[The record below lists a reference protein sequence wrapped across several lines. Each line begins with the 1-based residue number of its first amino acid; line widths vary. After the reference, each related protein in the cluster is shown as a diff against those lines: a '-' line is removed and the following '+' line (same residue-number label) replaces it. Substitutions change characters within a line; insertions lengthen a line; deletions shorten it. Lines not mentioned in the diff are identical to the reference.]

1 MKSSNE
7 IEKALYE
14 SSNSSISI
22 TKKDGK
28 YFNVN
33 QFKDIEKIKEVE
45 KIIIQYDGLAK
56 LKDAKVVSGEQ
67 RINREDLSDEFKNVV
82 SLEATNNTKRNIL
95 FSSRV
100 FTIKEGK
107 NIEFK
112 REIPK
117 RHEKLLKDVIAFSNS
132 TGGKIFIGI
141 EDKTNE
147 VIGIGEKNP
156 FRLADDIS
164 NMIFDS
170 CTPIIDPEITIQTLE
185 GRTVVVVEV
194 FPGRMRPYYLKSFG
208 KEQGSYIRIN
218 GTSRPDDD
226 RKLKELELEGQ
237 KISYDTLPEIDME
250 YSEREA
256 KILCNAMEKVAYD
269 VQTTCVTRAIQ
280 ETSLDPKQNT
290 EKTEIINKMTIE
302 KLEDLG
308 LLCRIGKDLQPTHA
322 FRLMTKNKIRYA
334 KIQCALFKGT
344 ERDIFIDKR
353 EFDGPLYVQ
362 LENAYQFVLKHINL
376 GAKIEGLHRKEA
388 YELPVRTIRELI
400 TNAVVHRSYLDES
413 CIQVCV
419 YDDRIEVTSPGML
432 YGGLDIQSAKSGKS
446 KCRNTAIAEAFRYMG
461 LIEAWGT
468 GIPRMIKECREYGL
482 REPVFEE
489 LGDGIRVTIFR
500 ENEELEMRKRAENI
514 QNAENKYQYMNNINS
529 ENLASVVK
537 EQTVEYR
544 EQNHCF
550 NTEKSLFN
558 ALDSQGNEK
567 KYCLNDE
574 KTLFETTSQDKTHCF
589 ETSVLTAENKY
600 MLYKKL
606 KELQVNKSIGSV
618 TALNIKEIIE
628 SFSGEEV
635 FGRKEIKQKLGYKDS
650 KAGFLIQTMREF
662 ELIKAVKGRGKGKYC
677 FDI

>member
-1 MKSSNE
+1 M
-7 IEKALYE
+7 LY
-14 SSNSSISI
+14 
-22 TKKDGK
+22 
-28 YFNVN
+28 
-33 QFKDIEKIKEVE
+33 KE
-45 KIIIQYDGLAK
+45 DFG
-56 LKDAKVVSGEQ
+56 
-67 RINREDLSDEFKNVV
+67 
-82 SLEATNNTKRNIL
+82 
-95 FSSRV
+95 
-100 FTIKEGK
+100 EGK

-208 KEQGSYIRIN
+208 KEQSSYIRIN
-218 GTSRPDDD
+218 GTSRPADD

-280 ETSLDPKQNT
+280 ETSLDSEQNT

-308 LLCRIGKDLQPTHA
+308 LLCRIGKELQPTHA

-353 EFDGPLYVQ
+353 EFDGPLYIQ
-362 LENAYQFVLKHINL
+362 LEDAYRFVLKHINL

-400 TNAVVHRSYLDES
+400 TNAIVHRSYLDES

-432 YGGLDIQSAKSGKS
+432 YGGLDMQSAKSGKS
-446 KCRNTAIAEAFRYMG
+446 KCRNTAIAESFRYMG

-482 REPVFEE
+482 REPMFEE
-489 LGDGIRVTIFR
+489 LGDSIRVTIFR
-500 ENEELEMRKRAENI
+500 ENEELEIRKRAENI
-514 QNAENKYQYMNNINS
+514 QNTGNKYQYMNNINS

-537 EQTVEYR
+537 EQTVEYE

-550 NTEKSLFN
+550 NIEKPLFDTLNSQENSESYYLKMKKPLFN
-558 ALDSQGNEK
+558 ALNSQENGKNH
-567 KYCLNDE
+567 CLNDG
-574 KTLFETTSQDKTHCF
+574 KSLF
-589 ETSVLTAENKY
+589 ETSVSTAENKY

-606 KELQVNKSIGSV
+606 EELQVNKSIGSV
-618 TALNIKEIIE
+618 TALNIKAIIE
-628 SFSGEEV
+628 TFSGQEI

-650 KAGFLIQTMREF
+650 KAGFLIQIMKEI
-662 ELIKAVKGRGKGKYC
+662 ELIKAVEGRGKGKYR
-677 FDI
+677 FAVIYRL

>member
-1 MKSSNE
+1 M
-7 IEKALYE
+7 LY
-14 SSNSSISI
+14 
-22 TKKDGK
+22 
-28 YFNVN
+28 
-33 QFKDIEKIKEVE
+33 KE
-45 KIIIQYDGLAK
+45 DFG
-56 LKDAKVVSGEQ
+56 
-67 RINREDLSDEFKNVV
+67 
-82 SLEATNNTKRNIL
+82 
-95 FSSRV
+95 
-100 FTIKEGK
+100 EGK

-208 KEQGSYIRIN
+208 KEQSSYIRIN
-218 GTSRPDDD
+218 GTSRPADD

-269 VQTTCVTRAIQ
+269 VQTTCVTREIQ
-280 ETSLDPKQNT
+280 EMSLDPKQNT

-353 EFDGPLYVQ
+353 EFDGPLYIQ
-362 LENAYQFVLKHINL
+362 LEDAYRFVLKHINL

-400 TNAVVHRSYLDES
+400 TNAIVHRSYLDES

-432 YGGLDIQSAKSGKS
+432 YGGLDMQSAKSGKS
-446 KCRNTAIAEAFRYMG
+446 KCRNTAIAESFRYMG

-482 REPVFEE
+482 REPMFEE
-489 LGDGIRVTIFR
+489 LGDSIRVTIFR
-500 ENEELEMRKRAENI
+500 ENEELEIRKRAENI
-514 QNAENKYQYMNNINS
+514 QNTGNKYQYMNNINS
-529 ENLASVVK
+529 ENLTSVVK
-537 EQTVEYR
+537 EQTVEYE

-550 NTEKSLFN
+550 NTEKQLFDAPGLQANDKKHCFSQNKSLF
-558 ALDSQGNEK
+558 Q
-567 KYCLNDE
+567 
-574 KTLFETTSQDKTHCF
+574 TTNRDKTHCS
-589 ETSVLTAENKY
+589 EMPVSTTENKY

-606 KELQVNKSIGSV
+606 EKLQINKSIGNV
-618 TALNIKEIIE
+618 TALNIKAIIE
-628 SFSGEEV
+628 SFSGQEI

-650 KAGFLIQTMREF
+650 KAGFLIQTMQEF
-662 ELIKAVKGRGKGKYC
+662 ELIKAVRGQGKGKYC

>member
-1 MKSSNE
+1 M
-7 IEKALYE
+7 LY
-14 SSNSSISI
+14 
-22 TKKDGK
+22 
-28 YFNVN
+28 
-33 QFKDIEKIKEVE
+33 KE
-45 KIIIQYDGLAK
+45 DFG
-56 LKDAKVVSGEQ
+56 
-67 RINREDLSDEFKNVV
+67 
-82 SLEATNNTKRNIL
+82 
-95 FSSRV
+95 
-100 FTIKEGK
+100 EGK

-208 KEQGSYIRIN
+208 KEQSSYIRIN
-218 GTSRPDDD
+218 GTSRPADD

-280 ETSLDPKQNT
+280 ETSLDSEQNT

-308 LLCRIGKDLQPTHA
+308 LLCRIGKELQPTHA

-353 EFDGPLYVQ
+353 EFDGPLYIQ
-362 LENAYQFVLKHINL
+362 LEDAYRFVLKHINL

-400 TNAVVHRSYLDES
+400 TNAIVHRSYLDES

-432 YGGLDIQSAKSGKS
+432 YGGLDMQSAKSGKS
-446 KCRNTAIAEAFRYMG
+446 KCRNTAIAESFRYMG

-482 REPVFEE
+482 REPMFEE
-489 LGDGIRVTIFR
+489 LGDSIRVTIFR
-500 ENEELEMRKRAENI
+500 ENEELKRGKGAEYFWKVKDGYLYNTKQDCNSQSNNESESDMRVSTMVDDDKKHCLEKEKALFDEAKVVEVEKNHCLNKTKPLFQDEN
-514 QNAENKYQYMNNINS
+514 QSK
-529 ENLASVVK
+529 
-537 EQTVEYR
+537 
-544 EQNHCF
+544 NHCF
-550 NTEKSLFN
+550 NEKLVVIN
-558 ALDSQGNEK
+558 
-567 KYCLNDE
+567 
-574 KTLFETTSQDKTHCF
+574 
-589 ETSVLTAENKY
+589 NKN
-600 MLYKKL
+600 LIYKKL
-606 KELQVNKSIGSV
+606 EELQTNKMISNV
-618 TALNIKEIIE
+618 TALNIKIVIE
-628 SFSGEEV
+628 SFSGEEI
-635 FGRKEIKQKLGYKDS
+635 FGRKEIKERLGYKDS
-650 KAGFLIQTMREF
+650 KAGFLIEKMQEF
-662 ELIKAVKGRGKGKYC
+662 ELIKAVRGQGKGKYC

>member
-1 MKSSNE
+1 M
-7 IEKALYE
+7 LY
-14 SSNSSISI
+14 
-22 TKKDGK
+22 
-28 YFNVN
+28 
-33 QFKDIEKIKEVE
+33 KE
-45 KIIIQYDGLAK
+45 DFG
-56 LKDAKVVSGEQ
+56 
-67 RINREDLSDEFKNVV
+67 
-82 SLEATNNTKRNIL
+82 
-95 FSSRV
+95 
-100 FTIKEGK
+100 EGK

-208 KEQGSYIRIN
+208 KEQSSYIRIN
-218 GTSRPDDD
+218 GTSRPADD

-269 VQTTCVTRAIQ
+269 VQTTCVTREIQ
-280 ETSLDPKQNT
+280 EMSLDPEQNT
-290 EKTEIINKMTIE
+290 EETEIINKMTIE

-362 LENAYQFVLKHINL
+362 LEDAYRFVLKHINL

-400 TNAVVHRSYLDES
+400 TNAIVHRSYLDES

-432 YGGLDIQSAKSGKS
+432 YGGLDMQSAKSGKS
-446 KCRNTAIAEAFRYMG
+446 KCRNTAIAESFRYMG

-489 LGDGIRVTIFR
+489 LGDSIRVTIFR
-500 ENEELEMRKRAENI
+500 ENEELEIRKRAENI
-514 QNAENKYQYMNNINS
+514 QNTGNKYQYMNNINS

-537 EQTVEYR
+537 EQTVEYE

-550 NTEKSLFN
+550 NIEKPLFDTLNSQENSESYYLKMKKPLFN
-558 ALDSQGNEK
+558 ALNSQENGKNH
-567 KYCLNDE
+567 CLNDG
-574 KTLFETTSQDKTHCF
+574 KSLF
-589 ETSVLTAENKY
+589 ETSVSTAENKY

-606 KELQVNKSIGSV
+606 EELQVNKSIGSV
-618 TALNIKEIIE
+618 TALNIKAIIE
-628 SFSGEEV
+628 TFSGQEI

-650 KAGFLIQTMREF
+650 KAGFLIQIMKEI
-662 ELIKAVKGRGKGKYC
+662 ELIKAVEGRGKGKYR
-677 FDI
+677 FAVIYRL

>member
-1 MKSSNE
+1 M
-7 IEKALYE
+7 LY
-14 SSNSSISI
+14 
-22 TKKDGK
+22 
-28 YFNVN
+28 
-33 QFKDIEKIKEVE
+33 KE
-45 KIIIQYDGLAK
+45 DFG
-56 LKDAKVVSGEQ
+56 
-67 RINREDLSDEFKNVV
+67 
-82 SLEATNNTKRNIL
+82 
-95 FSSRV
+95 
-100 FTIKEGK
+100 EGK

-208 KEQGSYIRIN
+208 KEQSSYIRIN
-218 GTSRPDDD
+218 GTSRPADD

-250 YSEREA
+250 YSGREA

-269 VQTTCVTRAIQ
+269 VQTTCVTREIQ
-280 ETSLDPKQNT
+280 EMSLDPEQNT

-353 EFDGPLYVQ
+353 EFDGPLYAQ
-362 LENAYQFVLKHINL
+362 LEDAYRFVLKHINL

-432 YGGLDIQSAKSGKS
+432 YGGLDMQSAKSGKS
-446 KCRNTAIAEAFRYMG
+446 KCRNTAIAESFRYMG

-482 REPVFEE
+482 REPMFEE
-489 LGDGIRVTIFR
+489 LGDSIRVTIFR
-500 ENEELEMRKRAENI
+500 ENEELEIRKRAENI
-514 QNAENKYQYMNNINS
+514 QNTGNKYQYMNNINS
-529 ENLASVVK
+529 ENLTSVVK
-537 EQTVEYR
+537 EQTVEYE

-550 NTEKSLFN
+550 NTEKQLFDAPGLQANDKKHCFSQNKSLF
-558 ALDSQGNEK
+558 Q
-567 KYCLNDE
+567 
-574 KTLFETTSQDKTHCF
+574 TTNRDKTHCS
-589 ETSVLTAENKY
+589 EMPVSTTENKY

-606 KELQVNKSIGSV
+606 EKLQINKSIGNV
-618 TALNIKEIIE
+618 TALNIKAIIE
-628 SFSGEEV
+628 SFSGQEI

-650 KAGFLIQTMREF
+650 KAGFLIQTMQEF
-662 ELIKAVKGRGKGKYC
+662 ELIKAVRGQGKGKYC

>member
-1 MKSSNE
+1 M
-7 IEKALYE
+7 LY
-14 SSNSSISI
+14 
-22 TKKDGK
+22 
-28 YFNVN
+28 
-33 QFKDIEKIKEVE
+33 KE
-45 KIIIQYDGLAK
+45 DFG
-56 LKDAKVVSGEQ
+56 
-67 RINREDLSDEFKNVV
+67 
-82 SLEATNNTKRNIL
+82 
-95 FSSRV
+95 
-100 FTIKEGK
+100 EGK

-164 NMIFDS
+164 NMIFGS

-218 GTSRPDDD
+218 GTSRPADD

-280 ETSLDPKQNT
+280 ETSDSEQNT

-322 FRLMTKNKIRYA
+322 FRLMTKNKIRCA

-432 YGGLDIQSAKSGKS
+432 YGGLDMQSAKSGKS
-446 KCRNTAIAEAFRYMG
+446 KCRNTAIAESFRYMG

-468 GIPRMIKECREYGL
+468 GIPRIIKECREYGL

-489 LGDGIRVTIFR
+489 LGDSIRVTIFR
-500 ENEELEMRKRAENI
+500 ENEELEIRKRTENI
-514 QNAENKYQYMNNINS
+514 QNTGNKYQYMNNINS
-529 ENLASVVK
+529 ENLTSVVK
-537 EQTVEYR
+537 EQTVEYG
-544 EQNHCF
+544 EEKHCF
-550 NTEKSLFN
+550 NTEKTLFNIPDLQVNDKNHCFNQNKSLF
-558 ALDSQGNEK
+558 Q
-567 KYCLNDE
+567 
-574 KTLFETTSQDKTHCF
+574 TTNRDKTHCS
-589 ETSVLTAENKY
+589 EMPVSTTENKY

-606 KELQVNKSIGSV
+606 EKLQINKSIGNV
-618 TALNIKEIIE
+618 TALNIQAIIE

-650 KAGFLIQTMREF
+650 KAGVLIQTMWEF

>member
-1 MKSSNE
+1 M
-7 IEKALYE
+7 LY
-14 SSNSSISI
+14 
-22 TKKDGK
+22 
-28 YFNVN
+28 
-33 QFKDIEKIKEVE
+33 KE
-45 KIIIQYDGLAK
+45 DFG
-56 LKDAKVVSGEQ
+56 
-67 RINREDLSDEFKNVV
+67 
-82 SLEATNNTKRNIL
+82 
-95 FSSRV
+95 
-100 FTIKEGK
+100 EGK

-208 KEQGSYIRIN
+208 KEQSSYIRIN
-218 GTSRPDDD
+218 GTSRPADD

-280 ETSLDPKQNT
+280 ETSLDSEQNT

-308 LLCRIGKDLQPTHA
+308 LLCRIGKELQPTHA

-353 EFDGPLYVQ
+353 EFDGPLYIQ
-362 LENAYQFVLKHINL
+362 LEDAYRFVLKHINL

-400 TNAVVHRSYLDES
+400 TNAIVHRSYLDES

-432 YGGLDIQSAKSGKS
+432 YGGLDMQSAKSGKS
-446 KCRNTAIAEAFRYMG
+446 KCRNTAIAESFRYMG

-482 REPVFEE
+482 REPMFEE
-489 LGDGIRVTIFR
+489 LGDSIRVTIFR
-500 ENEELEMRKRAENI
+500 ENEELEIRKRAENI
-514 QNAENKYQYMNNINS
+514 QNTGNKYQYMNNINS

-537 EQTVEYR
+537 EQTVEYE

-550 NTEKSLFN
+550 NTEKPLFDAPDLQANDKNHCFSQNKSLF
-558 ALDSQGNEK
+558 Q
-567 KYCLNDE
+567 
-574 KTLFETTSQDKTHCF
+574 TTNRDKTHCS
-589 ETSVLTAENKY
+589 EMPVSTTENKY

-606 KELQVNKSIGSV
+606 EKLQINKSIGNV
-618 TALNIKEIIE
+618 TALNIKAIIE
-628 SFSGEEV
+628 SFSGQEI

-650 KAGFLIQTMREF
+650 KAGFLIQTMQEF
-662 ELIKAVKGRGKGKYC
+662 ELIKAVRGQGKGKYC

>member
-1 MKSSNE
+1 M
-7 IEKALYE
+7 LH
-14 SSNSSISI
+14 
-22 TKKDGK
+22 
-28 YFNVN
+28 
-33 QFKDIEKIKEVE
+33 KE
-45 KIIIQYDGLAK
+45 DFG
-56 LKDAKVVSGEQ
+56 
-67 RINREDLSDEFKNVV
+67 
-82 SLEATNNTKRNIL
+82 
-95 FSSRV
+95 
-100 FTIKEGK
+100 EGK

-117 RHEKLLKDVIAFSNS
+117 RHEKFLKDVIAFSNS

-208 KEQGSYIRIN
+208 KEQSSYIRIN
-218 GTSRPDDD
+218 GTSRPADD

-269 VQTTCVTRAIQ
+269 VQTTCVTREIQ
-280 ETSLDPKQNT
+280 ETSLDPEKNT

-362 LENAYQFVLKHINL
+362 LEDAYRFVLKHINL

-400 TNAVVHRSYLDES
+400 TNAIVHRSYLDES

-432 YGGLDIQSAKSGKS
+432 YGGLDMQSAKSGKS
-446 KCRNTAIAEAFRYMG
+446 KCRNTAIAESFRYMG

-489 LGDGIRVTIFR
+489 LGDSIRVTIFR
-500 ENEELEMRKRAENI
+500 ENEELEIRKRAENI
-514 QNAENKYQYMNNINS
+514 QNTGNKYQYMNNINS
-529 ENLASVVK
+529 ENLTSVVK
-537 EQTVEYR
+537 EQTVEYE

-550 NTEKSLFN
+550 NTEKQLFDAPGLQANDKKHCFSQNKSLF
-558 ALDSQGNEK
+558 Q
-567 KYCLNDE
+567 
-574 KTLFETTSQDKTHCF
+574 TTNRDKTHCS
-589 ETSVLTAENKY
+589 EMPVSTTENKY

-606 KELQVNKSIGSV
+606 EKLQINKSIGNV
-618 TALNIKEIIE
+618 TALNIKAIIE
-628 SFSGEEV
+628 SFSGQEI

-650 KAGFLIQTMREF
+650 KAGFLIQTMQEF
-662 ELIKAVKGRGKGKYC
+662 ELIKAVRGQGKGKYC

>member
-1 MKSSNE
+1 M
-7 IEKALYE
+7 LY
-14 SSNSSISI
+14 
-22 TKKDGK
+22 
-28 YFNVN
+28 
-33 QFKDIEKIKEVE
+33 KE
-45 KIIIQYDGLAK
+45 DFG
-56 LKDAKVVSGEQ
+56 
-67 RINREDLSDEFKNVV
+67 
-82 SLEATNNTKRNIL
+82 
-95 FSSRV
+95 
-100 FTIKEGK
+100 EGK

-208 KEQGSYIRIN
+208 KEQSSYIRIN
-218 GTSRPDDD
+218 GTSRPADD

-280 ETSLDPKQNT
+280 ETSLDSEQNT

-362 LENAYQFVLKHINL
+362 LEDAYRFVLKHINL
-376 GAKIEGLHRKEA
+376 GAKIEGLHRKES

-432 YGGLDIQSAKSGKS
+432 YGGLDMQSAKSGKS
-446 KCRNTAIAEAFRYMG
+446 KCRNTAIAESFRYMG

-482 REPVFEE
+482 REPMFEE
-489 LGDGIRVTIFR
+489 LGDSIRVTIFR
-500 ENEELEMRKRAENI
+500 ENEELEIRKRAENI
-514 QNAENKYQYMNNINS
+514 QNTGNKYQYMNNINS
-529 ENLASVVK
+529 ENLTSVVK
-537 EQTVEYR
+537 EQTVEYE

-550 NTEKSLFN
+550 NIEKPLFDTLNSQENSESYYLKMKKPLFN
-558 ALDSQGNEK
+558 ALNSQENEK
-567 KYCLNDE
+567 NHCLNDG
-574 KTLFETTSQDKTHCF
+574 KSLF
-589 ETSVLTAENKY
+589 ETSVSTAENKY

-606 KELQVNKSIGSV
+606 EELQVNKSIGSV
-618 TALNIKEIIE
+618 TALNIKAIIE
-628 SFSGEEV
+628 TFSGQEI

-650 KAGFLIQTMREF
+650 KAGFLIQIMKEI
-662 ELIKAVKGRGKGKYC
+662 ELIKAVEGRGKGKYR
-677 FDI
+677 FAVIYRL

>member
-1 MKSSNE
+1 M
-7 IEKALYE
+7 LY
-14 SSNSSISI
+14 
-22 TKKDGK
+22 
-28 YFNVN
+28 
-33 QFKDIEKIKEVE
+33 KE
-45 KIIIQYDGLAK
+45 DFG
-56 LKDAKVVSGEQ
+56 
-67 RINREDLSDEFKNVV
+67 
-82 SLEATNNTKRNIL
+82 
-95 FSSRV
+95 
-100 FTIKEGK
+100 EGK

-208 KEQGSYIRIN
+208 KEQSSYIRIN
-218 GTSRPDDD
+218 GTSRPADD

-269 VQTTCVTRAIQ
+269 VQTTCVTREIQ
-280 ETSLDPKQNT
+280 EMSLDPEQNT
-290 EKTEIINKMTIE
+290 EETEIINKMTIE

-362 LENAYQFVLKHINL
+362 LEDAYRFVLKHINL

-432 YGGLDIQSAKSGKS
+432 YGGLDMQSAKSGKS
-446 KCRNTAIAEAFRYMG
+446 KCRNTAIAESFRYMG

-489 LGDGIRVTIFR
+489 LGDSIRVTIFR
-500 ENEELEMRKRAENI
+500 ENEELEIRKRAENI
-514 QNAENKYQYMNNINS
+514 QNTGNKYQYMNNINS

-537 EQTVEYR
+537 EQTVEYE

-550 NTEKSLFN
+550 NIEKPLFDTLNSQENSESYYLKMKKPLFN
-558 ALDSQGNEK
+558 ALNSQENGKNH
-567 KYCLNDE
+567 CLNDG
-574 KTLFETTSQDKTHCF
+574 KSLF
-589 ETSVLTAENKY
+589 ETSVSTAENKY

-606 KELQVNKSIGSV
+606 EELQVNKSIGSV
-618 TALNIKEIIE
+618 TALNIKAIIE
-628 SFSGEEV
+628 TFSGQEI

-650 KAGFLIQTMREF
+650 KAGFLIQIMKEI
-662 ELIKAVKGRGKGKYC
+662 ELIKAVEGRGKGKYR
-677 FDI
+677 FAVIYRL

>member
-1 MKSSNE
+1 M
-7 IEKALYE
+7 LY
-14 SSNSSISI
+14 
-22 TKKDGK
+22 
-28 YFNVN
+28 
-33 QFKDIEKIKEVE
+33 KE
-45 KIIIQYDGLAK
+45 DFG
-56 LKDAKVVSGEQ
+56 
-67 RINREDLSDEFKNVV
+67 
-82 SLEATNNTKRNIL
+82 
-95 FSSRV
+95 
-100 FTIKEGK
+100 EGK

-208 KEQGSYIRIN
+208 KEQSSYIRIN
-218 GTSRPDDD
+218 GTSRPADD

-280 ETSLDPKQNT
+280 ETSLDSEQNT

-308 LLCRIGKDLQPTHA
+308 LLCRIGKELQPTHA

-353 EFDGPLYVQ
+353 EFDGPLYIQ
-362 LENAYQFVLKHINL
+362 LEDAYRFVLKHINL

-400 TNAVVHRSYLDES
+400 TNAIVHRSYLDES

-432 YGGLDIQSAKSGKS
+432 YGGLDMQSAKSGKS
-446 KCRNTAIAEAFRYMG
+446 KCRNTAIAESFRYMG

-482 REPVFEE
+482 REPMFEE
-489 LGDGIRVTIFR
+489 LGDSIRVTIFR
-500 ENEELEMRKRAENI
+500 ENEELEIRKRAENI
-514 QNAENKYQYMNNINS
+514 QNTGNKYQYMNNINS

-537 EQTVEYR
+537 EQTVEYE

-550 NTEKSLFN
+550 NIEKPLFDTLNSQENSESYYLKMKKPLFN
-558 ALDSQGNEK
+558 ALNSQENEK
-567 KYCLNDE
+567 NHCLNDG
-574 KTLFETTSQDKTHCF
+574 KSLF
-589 ETSVLTAENKY
+589 ETSVSTAENKY

-606 KELQVNKSIGSV
+606 EELQVNKSIGSV
-618 TALNIKEIIE
+618 TALNIKAIIE
-628 SFSGEEV
+628 TFSGQEI

-650 KAGFLIQTMREF
+650 KAGFLIQIMKEI
-662 ELIKAVKGRGKGKYC
+662 ELIKAVEGRGKGKYR
-677 FDI
+677 FAVIYRL

>member
-1 MKSSNE
+1 M
-7 IEKALYE
+7 LY
-14 SSNSSISI
+14 
-22 TKKDGK
+22 
-28 YFNVN
+28 
-33 QFKDIEKIKEVE
+33 KE
-45 KIIIQYDGLAK
+45 DFG
-56 LKDAKVVSGEQ
+56 
-67 RINREDLSDEFKNVV
+67 
-82 SLEATNNTKRNIL
+82 
-95 FSSRV
+95 
-100 FTIKEGK
+100 EGK

-208 KEQGSYIRIN
+208 KEQSSYIRIN
-218 GTSRPDDD
+218 GTSRPADD

-280 ETSLDPKQNT
+280 ETSLDSEQNT

-362 LENAYQFVLKHINL
+362 LEDAYRFVLKHINL
-376 GAKIEGLHRKEA
+376 GAKIEGLHRKES

-432 YGGLDIQSAKSGKS
+432 YGGLDMQSAKSGKS
-446 KCRNTAIAEAFRYMG
+446 KCRNTAIAESFRYMG

-489 LGDGIRVTIFR
+489 LGDSIRVTIFR
-500 ENEELEMRKRAENI
+500 ENEELEIRKRAENI
-514 QNAENKYQYMNNINS
+514 QNTGNKYQYMNNINS
-529 ENLASVVK
+529 ENLTSVVK
-537 EQTVEYR
+537 EQTVEYE

-550 NTEKSLFN
+550 NIEKPLFDTLNSQENSESYYLKMKKPLFN
-558 ALDSQGNEK
+558 ALNSQENEK
-567 KYCLNDE
+567 NHCLNDG
-574 KTLFETTSQDKTHCF
+574 KSLF
-589 ETSVLTAENKY
+589 ETSVSTAENKY

-606 KELQVNKSIGSV
+606 EELQVNKSIGSV
-618 TALNIKEIIE
+618 TALNIKAIIE
-628 SFSGEEV
+628 TFSGQEI

-650 KAGFLIQTMREF
+650 KAGFLIQIMKEI
-662 ELIKAVKGRGKGKYC
+662 ELIKAVEGRGKGKYR
-677 FDI
+677 FAVIYRL

>member
-1 MKSSNE
+1 M
-7 IEKALYE
+7 LY
-14 SSNSSISI
+14 
-22 TKKDGK
+22 
-28 YFNVN
+28 
-33 QFKDIEKIKEVE
+33 KE
-45 KIIIQYDGLAK
+45 DFG
-56 LKDAKVVSGEQ
+56 
-67 RINREDLSDEFKNVV
+67 
-82 SLEATNNTKRNIL
+82 
-95 FSSRV
+95 
-100 FTIKEGK
+100 EGK

-208 KEQGSYIRIN
+208 KEQSSYIRIN
-218 GTSRPDDD
+218 GTSRPADD

-280 ETSLDPKQNT
+280 ETSLDSEQNT

-308 LLCRIGKDLQPTHA
+308 LLCRIGKELQPTHA

-353 EFDGPLYVQ
+353 EFDGPLYIQ
-362 LENAYQFVLKHINL
+362 LEDAYRFVLKHINL

-400 TNAVVHRSYLDES
+400 TNAIVHRSYLDES

-432 YGGLDIQSAKSGKS
+432 YGGLDMQSAKSGKS
-446 KCRNTAIAEAFRYMG
+446 KCRNTAIAESFRYMG

-489 LGDGIRVTIFR
+489 LGDSIRVTIFR
-500 ENEELEMRKRAENI
+500 ENEELEIRKRAENI
-514 QNAENKYQYMNNINS
+514 QNTGNKYQYMNNINS

-537 EQTVEYR
+537 EQTVEYE

-550 NTEKSLFN
+550 NIEKPLFDTLNSQENSESYYLKMKKPLFN
-558 ALDSQGNEK
+558 ALNSQENGKNH
-567 KYCLNDE
+567 CLNDG
-574 KTLFETTSQDKTHCF
+574 KSLF
-589 ETSVLTAENKY
+589 ETSVSTAENKY

-606 KELQVNKSIGSV
+606 EELQVNKSIGSV
-618 TALNIKEIIE
+618 TALNIKAIIE
-628 SFSGEEV
+628 TFSGQEI

-650 KAGFLIQTMREF
+650 KAGFLIQIMKEI
-662 ELIKAVKGRGKGKYC
+662 ELIKAVEGRGKGKYR
-677 FDI
+677 FAVIYRL

>member
-1 MKSSNE
+1 M
-7 IEKALYE
+7 LY
-14 SSNSSISI
+14 
-22 TKKDGK
+22 
-28 YFNVN
+28 
-33 QFKDIEKIKEVE
+33 KE
-45 KIIIQYDGLAK
+45 DFG
-56 LKDAKVVSGEQ
+56 
-67 RINREDLSDEFKNVV
+67 
-82 SLEATNNTKRNIL
+82 
-95 FSSRV
+95 
-100 FTIKEGK
+100 EGK

-208 KEQGSYIRIN
+208 KEQSSYIRIN
-218 GTSRPDDD
+218 GTSRPADD

-250 YSEREA
+250 YSEQEA

-269 VQTTCVTRAIQ
+269 VQTTCVTREIQ
-280 ETSLDPKQNT
+280 EMSLDPEQNT

-400 TNAVVHRSYLDES
+400 TNAIVHRSYLDES

-432 YGGLDIQSAKSGKS
+432 YGGLDMQSAKSGKS
-446 KCRNTAIAEAFRYMG
+446 KCRNTAIAESFRYMG

-482 REPVFEE
+482 REPMFEE
-489 LGDGIRVTIFR
+489 LGDSIRVTIFR
-500 ENEELEMRKRAENI
+500 ENEELEIRKRAENI
-514 QNAENKYQYMNNINS
+514 QNTGNKYQYMNNINS

-537 EQTVEYR
+537 EQTVEYE

-550 NTEKSLFN
+550 NIEKPLFN
-558 ALDSQGNEK
+558 ALNSQENEK
-567 KYCLNDE
+567 NHCLNDG
-574 KTLFETTSQDKTHCF
+574 KPLF
-589 ETSVLTAENKY
+589 ETSVSTAENKY

-606 KELQVNKSIGSV
+606 EELQVNKSIGSV
-618 TALNIKEIIE
+618 TALNIKAIIE
-628 SFSGEEV
+628 TFSGQEI

-650 KAGFLIQTMREF
+650 KAGFLIQIMKEI
-662 ELIKAVKGRGKGKYC
+662 ELIKAVEGRGKGKYR
-677 FDI
+677 FAVIYRL

>member
-1 MKSSNE
+1 M
-7 IEKALYE
+7 LY
-14 SSNSSISI
+14 
-22 TKKDGK
+22 
-28 YFNVN
+28 
-33 QFKDIEKIKEVE
+33 KE
-45 KIIIQYDGLAK
+45 DFG
-56 LKDAKVVSGEQ
+56 
-67 RINREDLSDEFKNVV
+67 
-82 SLEATNNTKRNIL
+82 
-95 FSSRV
+95 
-100 FTIKEGK
+100 EGK

-208 KEQGSYIRIN
+208 KEQSSYIRIN
-218 GTSRPDDD
+218 GTSRPADD

-280 ETSLDPKQNT
+280 ETSLDSEQNT

-308 LLCRIGKDLQPTHA
+308 LLCRIGKELQPTHA

-353 EFDGPLYVQ
+353 EFDGPLYIQ
-362 LENAYQFVLKHINL
+362 LEDAYRFVLKHINL

-400 TNAVVHRSYLDES
+400 TNAIVHRSYLDES

-432 YGGLDIQSAKSGKS
+432 YGGLDMQSAKSGKS
-446 KCRNTAIAEAFRYMG
+446 KCRNTAIAESFRYMG

-482 REPVFEE
+482 REPMFEE
-489 LGDGIRVTIFR
+489 LGDSIRVTIFR
-500 ENEELEMRKRAENI
+500 ENEELEIRKRAENI
-514 QNAENKYQYMNNINS
+514 QNTGNKYQYMNNINS

-537 EQTVEYR
+537 EQTVEYE

-550 NTEKSLFN
+550 NIEKPLFDTLNSQENSESYYLKMKKPLFN
-558 ALDSQGNEK
+558 ALNSQENEK
-567 KYCLNDE
+567 NHCLND
-574 KTLFETTSQDKTHCF
+574 DKSLF
-589 ETSVLTAENKY
+589 ETSVSTAENKY

-606 KELQVNKSIGSV
+606 EELQVNKSIGSV
-618 TALNIKEIIE
+618 TALNIKAIIE
-628 SFSGEEV
+628 TFSGQEI

-650 KAGFLIQTMREF
+650 KAGFLIQIMKEI
-662 ELIKAVKGRGKGKYC
+662 ELIKAVEGRGKGKYR
-677 FDI
+677 FAVIYRL

>member
-1 MKSSNE
+1 M
-7 IEKALYE
+7 LY
-14 SSNSSISI
+14 
-22 TKKDGK
+22 
-28 YFNVN
+28 
-33 QFKDIEKIKEVE
+33 KE
-45 KIIIQYDGLAK
+45 DFG
-56 LKDAKVVSGEQ
+56 
-67 RINREDLSDEFKNVV
+67 
-82 SLEATNNTKRNIL
+82 
-95 FSSRV
+95 
-100 FTIKEGK
+100 EGK

-208 KEQGSYIRIN
+208 KEQSSYIRIN
-218 GTSRPDDD
+218 GTSRPADD

-269 VQTTCVTRAIQ
+269 VQTTCVTREIQ
-280 ETSLDPKQNT
+280 EMSLDPEQNT

-353 EFDGPLYVQ
+353 EFDGPLYAQ
-362 LENAYQFVLKHINL
+362 LEDAYRFVLKHINL

-400 TNAVVHRSYLDES
+400 TNAIVHRSYLDES

-432 YGGLDIQSAKSGKS
+432 YGGLDMQSAKSGKS
-446 KCRNTAIAEAFRYMG
+446 KCRNTAIAESFRYMG

-482 REPVFEE
+482 REPMFEE
-489 LGDGIRVTIFR
+489 LGDSIRVTIFR
-500 ENEELEMRKRAENI
+500 ENEELEIRKRAENI
-514 QNAENKYQYMNNINS
+514 QNTGNKYQYMNNINS

-537 EQTVEYR
+537 EQTVEYE

-550 NTEKSLFN
+550 NTEKPLFDAPDLQANDKNHCFSQNKSLF
-558 ALDSQGNEK
+558 Q
-567 KYCLNDE
+567 
-574 KTLFETTSQDKTHCF
+574 TTNRDKTHCS
-589 ETSVLTAENKY
+589 EMPVSTTENKY

-606 KELQVNKSIGSV
+606 EKLQINKSIGNV
-618 TALNIKEIIE
+618 TALNIKAIIE
-628 SFSGEEV
+628 SFSGQEI

-650 KAGFLIQTMREF
+650 KAGFLIQTMQEF
-662 ELIKAVKGRGKGKYC
+662 ELIKAVRGQGKGKYC

>member
-1 MKSSNE
+1 M
-7 IEKALYE
+7 LY
-14 SSNSSISI
+14 
-22 TKKDGK
+22 
-28 YFNVN
+28 
-33 QFKDIEKIKEVE
+33 KE
-45 KIIIQYDGLAK
+45 DFG
-56 LKDAKVVSGEQ
+56 
-67 RINREDLSDEFKNVV
+67 
-82 SLEATNNTKRNIL
+82 
-95 FSSRV
+95 
-100 FTIKEGK
+100 EGK

-208 KEQGSYIRIN
+208 KEQSSYIRIN
-218 GTSRPDDD
+218 GTSRPADD

-269 VQTTCVTRAIQ
+269 VQTTCVTREIQ
-280 ETSLDPKQNT
+280 EMSLDPEQNT

-353 EFDGPLYVQ
+353 EFDGPLYAQ
-362 LENAYQFVLKHINL
+362 LEDAYRFVLKHINL

-432 YGGLDIQSAKSGKS
+432 YGGLDMQSAKSGKS
-446 KCRNTAIAEAFRYMG
+446 KCRNTAIAESFRYMG
-461 LIEAWGT
+461 FIEAWGT

-489 LGDGIRVTIFR
+489 LGDSIRVTIFR
-500 ENEELEMRKRAENI
+500 ENEELEIRKRAENI
-514 QNAENKYQYMNNINS
+514 QNTGNKYQYMNNINS
-529 ENLASVVK
+529 ENLTSVVK
-537 EQTVEYR
+537 EQTVEYE

-550 NTEKSLFN
+550 NTEKQLFDAPGLQANDKKHCFSQNKSLF
-558 ALDSQGNEK
+558 Q
-567 KYCLNDE
+567 
-574 KTLFETTSQDKTHCF
+574 TTNRDKTHCS
-589 ETSVLTAENKY
+589 EMPVSTTENKY

-606 KELQVNKSIGSV
+606 EKLQINKSIGNI
-618 TALNIKEIIE
+618 TALNIKAIIE
-628 SFSGEEV
+628 SFSGQEI

-650 KAGFLIQTMREF
+650 KAGFLIQTMQEF
-662 ELIKAVKGRGKGKYC
+662 ELIKAVRGQGKGKYC